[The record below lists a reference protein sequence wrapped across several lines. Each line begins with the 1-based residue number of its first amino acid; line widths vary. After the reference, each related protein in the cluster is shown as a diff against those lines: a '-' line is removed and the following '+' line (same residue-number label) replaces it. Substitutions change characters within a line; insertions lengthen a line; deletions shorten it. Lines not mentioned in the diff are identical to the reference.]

1 MRIPD
6 DKIQEIRNATDIVEY
21 IGTFVKL
28 KKRGKSYLGLCPFH
42 SEKTPSFNVSPDK
55 GMYYCFGCSRG
66 GDVIK
71 FVMEWEKASYV
82 EAIEILAERAGITI
96 VRTEESD
103 QSASETEKLYSACT
117 FAAKSFNKNMLK
129 TEEGAFA
136 LKYFQSRGFSDK
148 TITAFGLGYSL
159 RAWDSLVKGA
169 GEEGIKPEYL
179 EKVGLA
185 RKRDDGGYYDAFRGR
200 AMFPIFS
207 TTGRVIAFGARK
219 LHEDDSIQGKYIN
232 SSETPIYHKSKVLY
246 GIYQAKEAIREKD
259 SVVLVEGYADLI
271 SVFQSGTHNVVAS
284 SGTALTVEQIQL
296 ISRYTK
302 TVIFV
307 YDADSAGVSAMIRG
321 IDLILENNLDVR
333 IAALP
338 EGEDPD
344 SFVKNKGGDAF
355 QEALSKAVTFID
367 FKASAL
373 ASEGKFNSPEGKA
386 EAVRTLVQSIA
397 KIKDPLKQTFFIKDV
412 AEKYKL
418 YESALISEL
427 EKFTRKVPDRYLSPA
442 AQRDRGKELTA
453 KDAKSAKEATP
464 LEIPLEEKELL
475 SVALE
480 EPAQMIPF
488 IFTYIHPEE
497 FSHPHTK
504 EIAQLLIDE
513 FDSKGAVDVNHLTT
527 RASKEEVRK
536 LISELSFTPYQ
547 LGSRWEKVGAR
558 LSETRTSD
566 RAEGAIKRMKKKV
579 LEHELAE
586 NQRRMK
592 DASLSGEETV
602 QFLQRHQEIFK
613 SLKEIEKAQLA
624 KPGVNER

>member
-6 DKIQEIRNATDIVEY
+6 DKIQEIRAATDIVEY

-55 GMYYCFGCSRG
+55 GMYDCFGCSRG

-71 FVMEWEKASYV
+71 FVMEWEKATYV
-82 EAIEILAERAGITI
+82 EAIEILAERAGIAI
-96 VRTEESD
+96 VRTEESI
-103 QSASETEKLYSACT
+103 QSVSETEKLYSACS
-117 FAAKSFNKNMLK
+117 FAAKMFHRNMMK
-129 TEEGAFA
+129 TEEGSFA

-148 TITAFGLGYSL
+148 TIVAFGLGYSL
-159 RAWDSLVKGA
+159 RAWDALVKQA
-169 GEEGIKPEYL
+169 AEEGIKPEYL

-219 LHEDDSIQGKYIN
+219 LYDDDTLGKYIN

-246 GIYQAKEAIREKD
+246 GLSQSKEAIRERD

-271 SVFQSGTHNVVAS
+271 SVFQSGTCNVVAS

-302 TVIFV
+302 TVTFV

-321 IDLILENNLDVR
+321 VDLILENNLDVR
-333 IAALP
+333 IAELP
-338 EGEDPD
+338 PGDDPD
-344 SFVKNKGGDAF
+344 SFVRKNGADGF
-355 QEALSKAVTFID
+355 QEILSKAVTFVD
-367 FKASAL
+367 FKANTL
-373 ASEGKFNSPEGKA
+373 RREGKLDSPEGKA
-386 EAVRTLVQSIA
+386 EAVRALVQTIS
-397 KIKDPLKQTFFIKDV
+397 KIKDPLKQSFFIKDV

-418 YESALISEL
+418 YESALITEL
-427 EKFTRKVPDRYLSPA
+427 EKFTRKVPERFLSVP
-442 AQRDRGKELTA
+442 RVGGERTTA
-453 KDAKSAKEATP
+453 KDTKSVAAVSAQQ
-464 LEIPLEEKELL
+464 EIPVEEKELL
-475 SVALE
+475 LVALE
-480 EPAQMIPF
+480 EPMEMIPF
-488 IFTYIHPEE
+488 IFSYIRAEE
-497 FSHPHTK
+497 FSHPQAK
-504 EIAQLLIDE
+504 EVAEILIDE
-513 FDSKGAVDVNHLTT
+513 FDSKGTVDVHQLMPK
-527 RASKEEVRK
+527 ASSDAVRK

-547 LGSRWEKVGAR
+547 LGSRWDKVGAR
-558 LSETRTSD
+558 LSETRTSE

-586 NQRRMK
+586 NQLRMK
-592 DASLSGEETV
+592 DASLNGEETV
-602 QFLQRHQEIFK
+602 HFL
-613 SLKEIEKAQLA
+613 
-624 KPGVNER
+624 KPTPGNF

>member
-103 QSASETEKLYSACT
+103 QSASETEKLYTACT
-117 FAAKSFNKNMLK
+117 FAARSFNKNMMK
-129 TEEGAFA
+129 TDEGAFA

-148 TITAFGLGYSL
+148 TITSFGLGYSL

-169 GEEGIKPEYL
+169 GDEGIKPEYL

-219 LHEDDSIQGKYIN
+219 LYEDDNIQGKYIN

-246 GIYQAKEAIREKD
+246 GIFQGKEAIREMD

-307 YDADSAGVSAMIRG
+307 YDADSAGVAAMIRG

-355 QEALSKAVTFID
+355 QEALSKAVTFVD
-367 FKASAL
+367 FKAGAL
-373 ASEGKFNSPEGKA
+373 AREGKFNSPEGKA
-386 EAVRTLVQSIA
+386 EAVRTLVQTIA

-418 YESALISEL
+418 YESALITEL
-427 EKFTRKVPDRYLSPA
+427 EKYTRKVPDRFLNTV
-442 AQRDRGKELTA
+442 RGSGEEKRTA
-453 KDAKSAKEATP
+453 KSVKDAKEGGQ
-464 LEIPLEEKELL
+464 EIPVEEKELL

-480 EPAQMIPF
+480 EPTQMIPF
-488 IFTYIHPEE
+488 IFTYIHPDE

-504 EIAQLLIDE
+504 EVARLLIDE
-513 FDSKGAVDVNHLTT
+513 FDSKGAVDVNHLTGK
-527 RASKEEVRK
+527 ASKDDVRK
-536 LISELSFTPYQ
+536 LISELSFVPYQ

-579 LEHELAE
+579 LEEELAE

-592 DASLSGEETV
+592 EAALNGQDTLK
-602 QFLQRHQEIFK
+602 FLQRHQEIFK
-613 SLKEIEKAQLA
+613 LLKEIEKARLV
-624 KPGVNER
+624 KPGSTE

>member
-117 FAAKSFNKNMLK
+117 FAARSFNKNMMK
-129 TEEGAFA
+129 TEEGALA
-136 LKYFQSRGFSDK
+136 LKYFQSRRFSDK
-148 TITAFGLGYSL
+148 TITTFGLGYSL

-219 LHEDDSIQGKYIN
+219 LFDDDSIQGKYIN

-333 IAALP
+333 IAVLP

-344 SFVKNKGGDAF
+344 SFVNNKGGDAF
-355 QEALSKAVTFID
+355 QEVLSKAVTFID
-367 FKASAL
+367 FKATAL
-373 ASEGKFNSPEGKA
+373 AREGKFNSPEGKA

-475 SVALE
+475 SVAFE

-513 FDSKGAVDVNHLTT
+513 FDSKGAVDVNHLAT

-547 LGSRWEKVGAR
+547 LGSRWDNVGAR

-579 LEHELAE
+579 LEQELAE
-586 NQRRMK
+586 NQQRMK
-592 DASLSGEETV
+592 DASLNGQETV

-613 SLKEIEKAQLA
+613 ALKEIEKSQLA
-624 KPGVNER
+624 KPSGS

>member
-1 MRIPD
+1 VRIPD
-6 DKIQEIRNATDIVEY
+6 DKIQEIRAATDIVEY

-71 FVMEWEKASYV
+71 FVMEWEKATYV
-82 EAIEILAERAGITI
+82 EAIEILAERAGIAI
-96 VRTEESD
+96 VRTEESI
-103 QSASETEKLYSACT
+103 QSAGETEKLYSACS
-117 FAAKSFNKNMLK
+117 FAAKMFHRNMMK
-129 TEEGAFA
+129 TEEGSFA

-148 TITAFGLGYSL
+148 TIVAFGLGYSL
-159 RAWDSLVKGA
+159 RAWDALVKQA

-219 LHEDDSIQGKYIN
+219 LYDDDTLGKYIN

-246 GIYQAKEAIREKD
+246 GLSQSKEAIREKD

-271 SVFQSGTHNVVAS
+271 SVFQSGTCNVVAS

-302 TVIFV
+302 TVTFV

-321 IDLILENNLDVR
+321 VDLILENNLDVR
-333 IAALP
+333 IAELP
-338 EGEDPD
+338 QGDDPD
-344 SFVKNKGGDAF
+344 SFVRKNGSDGF
-355 QEALSKAVTFID
+355 QEILSKAVTFVD
-367 FKASAL
+367 FKANIL
-373 ASEGKFNSPEGKA
+373 RREGKLDSPEGKA
-386 EAVRTLVQSIA
+386 EAVRALVQTIS
-397 KIKDPLKQTFFIKDV
+397 KIKDPLKQSFFIKDV

-418 YESALISEL
+418 YESALITEL
-427 EKFTRKVPDRYLSPA
+427 EKFTRKVPERFLAVP
-442 AQRDRGKELTA
+442 RVGGERTTA
-453 KDAKSAKEATP
+453 KNTKNVSAVTGQQ
-464 LEIPLEEKELL
+464 EIPVEEKELL
-475 SVALE
+475 LVAFE
-480 EPAQMIPF
+480 EPEEMIPF
-488 IFTYIHPEE
+488 IFSYIRAEE
-497 FSHPHTK
+497 FSHPQAK
-504 EIAQLLIDE
+504 EVAEILIDE
-513 FDSKGAVDVNHLTT
+513 FDSKGTVDVHQLMPK
-527 RASKEEVRK
+527 ASSDAVRK

-547 LGSRWEKVGAR
+547 LGSRWDKVGAR
-558 LSETRTSD
+558 LSETRTSE

-586 NQRRMK
+586 NQLRMK
-592 DASLSGEETV
+592 DASLNGEETV
-602 QFLQRHQEIFK
+602 QFLKRHQEIFK
-613 SLKEIEKAQLA
+613 SLKEIDGAQLIRSPET
-624 KPGVNER
+624 KK

>member
-6 DKIQEIRNATDIVEY
+6 DKIQEIRAATDIVEY

-71 FVMEWEKASYV
+71 FVMEWEKATYV
-82 EAIEILAERAGITI
+82 EAIEILAERAGIAI
-96 VRTEESD
+96 VRTEESI
-103 QSASETEKLYSACT
+103 QSASETEKLYSACS
-117 FAAKSFNKNMLK
+117 FAAKMFHRNMMK
-129 TEEGAFA
+129 TEEGSFA

-148 TITAFGLGYSL
+148 TIVAFGLGYSL
-159 RAWDSLVKGA
+159 RAWDALVKQA

-200 AMFPIFS
+200 AMFPISS

-219 LHEDDSIQGKYIN
+219 LYDDDTMGKYIN

-246 GIYQAKEAIREKD
+246 GLSQSKEAIREKD

-271 SVFQSGTHNVVAS
+271 SVFQSGICNVVAS

-302 TVIFV
+302 TVTFV

-321 IDLILENNLDVR
+321 VDLILENNLDVR
-333 IAALP
+333 IAELP
-338 EGEDPD
+338 QGDDPD
-344 SFVKNKGGDAF
+344 SFVRKNGADGF
-355 QEALSKAVTFID
+355 QEILSKAVTFVD
-367 FKASAL
+367 FKANTL
-373 ASEGKFNSPEGKA
+373 RREGKLDSPEGKA
-386 EAVRTLVQSIA
+386 EAVRALVQTIS
-397 KIKDPLKQTFFIKDV
+397 KIKDPLKQSFFIKDV

-418 YESALISEL
+418 YESALITEL
-427 EKFTRKVPDRYLSPA
+427 EKFTRKVPERFLAVPRVGGERA
-442 AQRDRGKELTA
+442 AA
-453 KDAKSAKEATP
+453 KDTKSATAVTAQQ
-464 LEIPLEEKELL
+464 EIPVEEKELL
-475 SVALE
+475 LVAFE
-480 EPAQMIPF
+480 EPEEMIPF
-488 IFTYIHPEE
+488 IFSYIRAEE
-497 FSHPHTK
+497 FSHPQAK
-504 EIAQLLIDE
+504 EVAEILIDE
-513 FDSKGAVDVNHLTT
+513 FDSKGTVDVHQLMPK
-527 RASKEEVRK
+527 ASSDAVRK

-547 LGSRWEKVGAR
+547 LGSRWDKVGAR
-558 LSETRTSD
+558 LSETRTSE

-579 LEHELAE
+579 LEHELTE
-586 NQRRMK
+586 NQLRMK
-592 DASLSGEETV
+592 DASLNGEETV
-602 QFLQRHQEIFK
+602 QFLKRHQEIFK
-613 SLKEIEKAQLA
+613 SLKEIDGAQLIRPPET
-624 KPGVNER
+624 KK